1 MLHTLVIL
9 LYDYVILAL
18 SRVTNIHTHTRDKH
32 MGTIVRMSELR
43 YSKLRATI
51 AAESLA

>member
-1 MLHTLVIL
+1 MFHILVIL
-9 LYDYVILAL
+9 WYYYVIMAL
-18 SRVTNIHTHTRDKH
+18 SRVTDIHTRDKH